1 MTTPLGMYLD
11 INRYKPKERSS
22 TLFRY
27 YIVSCRSSRQRNKAK
42 MRFLKYVSTRYSRA
56 QYKFSTFFW
65 KNTLIRTKSDFL
77 QK

>member
-11 INRYKPKERSS
+11 INKYKPRERSS

-42 MRFLKYVSTRYSRA
+42 MRFLKYVRTRRLRVR
-56 QYKFSTFFW
+56 YKYSTFFW
-65 KNTLIRTKSDFL
+65 KNALMIIKNNE
-77 QK
+77 